1 MFNMVERPNVVVV
14 GGGGTG
20 AQVARALSAVLNPE
34 KYSLV
39 LVTARPYYTHLP
51 AWTRMSVT
59 DEGSLEDRAHI
70 TYNYLFHDGKGQF
83 IIGKVASI
91 HSEEGDKDGYL
102 LLENGERVD
111 YSVLVLTPGSVWE
124 GPLDIPNVKKE
135 TVEHLQTW
143 RKKFAD
149 SDDIVLVGGGATA
162 AGESSAGSILA
173 LDVMMI
179 RIRWRNQGSLAG
191 E

>member
-1 MFNMVERPNVVVV
+1 MVERPNVVVV